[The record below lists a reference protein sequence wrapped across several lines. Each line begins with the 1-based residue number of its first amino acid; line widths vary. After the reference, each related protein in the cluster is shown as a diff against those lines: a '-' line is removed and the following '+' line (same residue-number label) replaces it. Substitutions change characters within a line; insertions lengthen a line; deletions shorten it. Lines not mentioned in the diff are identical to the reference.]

1 MESTTITEE
10 AFDDRKKQLIDD
22 KLRAKD
28 IERAQ
33 QKKGKQ
39 SELDKDR
46 DPNEDYNYID
56 SRYNQ
61 TLHSIQSQI

>member
-1 MESTTITEE
+1 MESTTTSTEE
-10 AFDDRKKQLIDD
+10 AFDDRKKQLIDE
-22 KLRAKD
+22 KLRAKV

-46 DPNEDYNYID
+46 DPNEDYN
-56 SRYNQ
+56 
-61 TLHSIQSQI
+61 